1 MLRRLILSSLL
12 LVWGVAIPAPPQTS
26 KAPPKKTATAPRST
40 PKQAAPAKKTA
51 TASQSTPK
59 KAAPAKTTAA
69 AKKTTAARSKSAART
84 KAPARPRTQQ
94 QPTPE
99 RSQEIQQALV
109 EKGYLQEPPTG
120 EWDAQSSEALKR
132 FQADQQLQATG
143 KLDSLS
149 LIRLGLGPKR
159 QALTPASLPNPP
171 ESTAKP

>member
-1 MLRRLILSSLL
+1 MPGKVILSSLL
-12 LVWGVAIPAPPQTS
+12 LVWGVAIPATPQTS
-26 KAPPKKTATAPRST
+26 KAPPKTTATAPKSA
-40 PKQAAPAKKTA
+40 PKQRAPAKKTA
-51 TASQSTPK
+51 AAK
-59 KAAPAKTTAA
+59 KAPAARKTTAR
-69 AKKTTAARSKSAART
+69 KKRR
-84 KAPARPRTQQ
+84 APARPQTQQ

-99 RSQEIQQALV
+99 RNQEIQQALID
-109 EKGYLQEPPTG
+109 KGYLQEPTTG
-120 EWDAQSSEALKR
+120 VWDTQSSEALKR

>member
-1 MLRRLILSSLL
+1 M
-12 LVWGVAIPAPPQTS
+12 PATPKTS
-26 KAPPKKTATAPRST
+26 KAPSNKTATAPKSA

-51 TASQSTPK
+51 AAK
-59 KAAPAKTTAA
+59 KATA
-69 AKKTTAARSKSAART
+69 AKKTTAAKKAPAARKT
-84 KAPARPRTQQ
+84 TARKKRRAPARPRTQQ

-99 RSQEIQQALV
+99 RNQEIQQALID
-109 EKGYLQEPPTG
+109 KGYLQEPPTG
-120 EWDAQSSEALKR
+120 VWDTQSSEALKR

>member
-1 MLRRLILSSLL
+1 M
-12 LVWGVAIPAPPQTS
+12 AIPAAPQTP
-26 KAPPKKTATAPRST
+26 KAPPKTTATAPKS
-40 PKQAAPAKKTA
+40 APAK
-51 TASQSTPK
+51 S
-59 KAAPAKTTAA
+59 KTTAR
-69 AKKTTAARSKSAART
+69 KR
-84 KAPARPRTQQ
+84 APARPLTQQ

-99 RSQEIQQALV
+99 RNKEIQQALID
-109 EKGYLQEPPTG
+109 KGYLQDPPTG
-120 EWDAQSSEALKR
+120 VWDTQSSDALKR

>member
-1 MLRRLILSSLL
+1 LRLPRRLVLSSLL
-12 LVWGVAIPAPPQTS
+12 LVWGVAIPATPQTS
-26 KAPPKKTATAPRST
+26 KAPPKKTATT
-40 PKQAAPAKKTA
+40 PQSIPKKAAPAKKTA
-51 TASQSTPK
+51 
-59 KAAPAKTTAA
+59 A
-69 AKKTTAARSKSAART
+69 AKQTTAARSKSAARR
-84 KAPARPRTQQ
+84 KAPPRPRIQQ

-109 EKGYLQEPPTG
+109 DKGYLQEPPTG
-120 EWDAQSSEALKR
+120 QWDAQSSEALKR